1 MKTSLTPFWGAFLS
15 SVNVLFA
22 PETLELKKLVIQIP
36 ILKIRHLKVNIIC
49 MRLCTHIWDKYPH
62 PSNVFRIL
70 CIVCIKKSTICLHM
84 FIIFEYVM
92 TLDFHDLDVCNVF
105 AMYSDSIIL

>member
-1 MKTSLTPFWGAFLS
+1 
-15 SVNVLFA
+15 
-22 PETLELKKLVIQIP
+22 
-36 ILKIRHLKVNIIC
+36 

-62 PSNVFRIL
+62 PSNVFRKS
-70 CIVCIKKSTICLHM
+70 CIVYIKKNQQYAYIQHM

-92 TLDFHDLDVCNVF
+92 TLDLHDLDVCNVF